1 MKLFAIY
8 FRANNQRKLN
18 DGSIPT
24 ICIHNARGKKEEQDQ
39 AKVFSVDFAKFLR
52 APVLRI
58 SSLAASEDEHDK
70 TRLLHMKSR
79 LNKCYL

>member
-8 FRANNQRKLN
+8 FRANNQQKLN

-24 ICIHNARGKKEEQDQ
+24 ICINARGKKEEQDQ
-39 AKVFSVDFAKFLR
+39 AQVFSVDFAKFLR
-52 APVLRI
+52 TTFLRI

-70 TRLLHMKSR
+70 TKLLHMKSR